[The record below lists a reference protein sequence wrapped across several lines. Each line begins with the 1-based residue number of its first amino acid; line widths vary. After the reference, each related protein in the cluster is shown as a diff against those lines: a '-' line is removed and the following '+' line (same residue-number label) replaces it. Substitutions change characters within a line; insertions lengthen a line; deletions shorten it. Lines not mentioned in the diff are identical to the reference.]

1 MREFSKVEQSYRRRG
16 LPSLFSEILH
26 IELLLG
32 PSNDEVH
39 KIINSLGSGKKKS
52 EIIRN
57 VPSSSLI
64 SIENSPNNRC
74 LFLAIA
80 LTLRYKQIQETM
92 NKHYKRTLQ
101 KGFER
106 LTTYEGIYEQT
117 RNQMAQN
124 LFTNIVDSGFQ
135 LPANLPAYSVEVHVP
150 IVQKYFYHLPR
161 VEDRC
166 RLVVFGEVC

>member
-1 MREFSKVEQSYRRRG
+1 
-16 LPSLFSEILH
+16 
-26 IELLLG
+26 
-32 PSNDEVH
+32 
-39 KIINSLGSGKKKS
+39 
-52 EIIRN
+52 
-57 VPSSSLI
+57 
-64 SIENSPNNRC
+64 
-74 LFLAIA
+74 
-80 LTLRYKQIQETM
+80 M
-92 NKHYKRTLQ
+92 NKHYKRALQ

-106 LTTYEGIYEQT
+106 LTTYMRIYEQT

-135 LPANLPAYSVEVHVP
+135 LAANLPAYSVEVHVP